1 MITFDIENS
10 GELPNIVLPAIKD
23 NKIAVVF
30 APKSE
35 YNI

>member
-1 MITFDIENS
+1 LGIENR
-10 GELPNIVLPAIKD
+10 GDRRNIVLPAIKD

-30 APKSE
+30 APNSE